1 MPFGDDGRDFERQD
15 EEMGE
20 DFHDDI
26 ANAVGVL
33 EIKYIIASLLN
44 VSVIN
49 NISLLPFPLIF
60 KICTLSPPY
69 YEFRANPQGSS
80 KVVPACSRLSMSTFN
95 KQSVVHTIKIDL
107 SQSASRVD

>member
-49 NISLLPFPLIF
+49 RIN
-60 KICTLSPPY
+60 
-69 YEFRANPQGSS
+69 
-80 KVVPACSRLSMSTFN
+80 
-95 KQSVVHTIKIDL
+95 
-107 SQSASRVD
+107 

>member
-1 MPFGDDGRDFERQD
+1 MRHATVVKQAFSFLQT
-15 EEMGE
+15 
-20 DFHDDI
+20 
-26 ANAVGVL
+26 
-33 EIKYIIASLLN
+33 IKESYRARYTYQVFVN
-44 VSVIN
+44 DSVIN
-49 NISLLPFPLIF
+49 NLSLLPFPLIF
-60 KICTLSPPY
+60 KICTLSPSY